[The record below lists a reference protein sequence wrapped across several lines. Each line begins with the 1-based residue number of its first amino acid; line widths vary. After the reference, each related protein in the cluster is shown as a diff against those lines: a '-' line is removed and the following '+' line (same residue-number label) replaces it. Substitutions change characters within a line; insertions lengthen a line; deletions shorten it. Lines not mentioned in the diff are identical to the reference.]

1 LITLTCTEDGTA
13 LCKFTFAESKTQ
25 DTDETIA
32 LGVFPPLAAG
42 VTVIGSEDGTW
53 LKGTPWQTRDL
64 FVALFPLPRG
74 PVGEGDRWDLGIRM
88 TPGVEGTQT
97 PTATLTEIRS
107 QDGETQAILSIQGG
121 QRVSEDPT
129 SADLALSG
137 SAALSPEKGR
147 FESCHLAMSGTFVHS
162 FGGETRKWSLETDT
176 RVRLK
181 TDELLAPETLGPLA
195 LEFRAWKCIYRGTE
209 QSDLDNAIK
218 AFEEALS
225 IKPDVESAN
234 QFLADCYVRKGDSGR
249 ATLCLK
255 REIELRPTN
264 LAARSDLVR
273 LYLSTGDTTRAEAEL
288 KMIEQI
294 TRKRQTTKRRGVT
307 TEDATGENE

>member
-1 LITLTCTEDGTA
+1 
-13 LCKFTFAESKTQ
+13 
-25 DTDETIA
+25 
-32 LGVFPPLAAG
+32 
-42 VTVIGSEDGTW
+42 
-53 LKGTPWQTRDL
+53 
-64 FVALFPLPRG
+64 
-74 PVGEGDRWDLGIRM
+74 
-88 TPGVEGTQT
+88 
-97 PTATLTEIRS
+97 
-107 QDGETQAILSIQGG
+107 
-121 QRVSEDPT
+121 
-129 SADLALSG
+129 
-137 SAALSPEKGR
+137 
-147 FESCHLAMSGTFVHS
+147 
-162 FGGETRKWSLETDT
+162 
-176 RVRLK
+176 LK
-181 TDELLAPETLGPLA
+181 TDELLAPEPLGPLA